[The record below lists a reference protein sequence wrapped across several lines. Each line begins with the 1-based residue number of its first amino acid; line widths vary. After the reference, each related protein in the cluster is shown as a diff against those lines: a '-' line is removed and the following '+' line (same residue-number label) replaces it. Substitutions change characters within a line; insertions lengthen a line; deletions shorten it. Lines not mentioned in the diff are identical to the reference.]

1 MPALRILQIITP
13 ISEAS
18 MSDFKQLSRSVAGL
32 TVLVTGAAGGMG
44 RATARVFAADG
55 AKVAVTDFV
64 AEGAEAVAAEIVA
77 NGGAAKAWNFDV
89 ANRDRINTVVD
100 EVAAHFGGLD
110 IVVNNAG
117 ISVATPID
125 GEGYEAAW
133 EKSIAVLL
141 TAHPRI
147 IRAALPYLRKSRC
160 PRIVN
165 IASTEALGATAL
177 HSPYSAA
184 KAGVVGLTRSLAVEL
199 GREGITVNCICPGPI
214 TTGMTARIND
224 EHKAIYAKRRTA
236 LGRYG
241 DPEEVAHMTL
251 SLCLPAASFLTGAI
265 IPVDGGLM
273 ARNA

>member
-1 MPALRILQIITP
+1 
-13 ISEAS
+13 
-18 MSDFKQLSRSVAGL
+18 MSDFKQLSRSVKGL
-32 TVLVTGAAGGMG
+32 TVLVTGAASGMG

-55 AKVAVTDFV
+55 ANVAVTDFS
-64 AEGAEAVAAEIVA
+64 AEGAQGVADAITSS
-77 NGGAAKAWNFDV
+77 GGSAKAWKLDV
-89 ANRDRINTVVD
+89 ADRDEISAVVN
-100 EVAAHFGGLD
+100 EAAQHFGGLD

-117 ISVATPID
+117 ISVRVAID
-125 GEGYEAAW
+125 DDGYEEAW
-133 EKSIAVLL
+133 AKGLAVML
-141 TAHPRI
+141 TAHPRV
-147 IRAALPYLRKSRC
+147 IRAALPHLRKSKS

-199 GREGITVNCICPGPI
+199 GRDGITVNCICPGPI
-214 TTGMTARIND
+214 ATAMTARISD
-224 EHKAIYAKRRTA
+224 EHKAIYARRRTA

-241 DPEEVAHMTL
+241 APEEVAHMTL
-251 SLCLPAASFLTGAI
+251 SLCLPAASFLTGAV